1 MARLRILF
9 FVLSGLL
16 GCTAA
21 PAAVV
26 HAGPYTYDMPQRT
39 CFEVNPLV
47 TFDGE
52 SPQLSSRTEH
62 STERSSVVPDAS
74 TAPSEV
80 DVATEYGGGAS
91 LENLAATDA
100 TRIQNAANKVG
111 VPITVVGSRAA
122 GTSHAWSD
130 WDYIVSGANS
140 RIRGKI
146 RNSLPEG
153 PRGIGEPRKI
163 DFIEGPVNTD
173 FPYITF
179 NPC

>member
-9 FVLSGLL
+9 IVLSGLL

-74 TAPSEV
+74 TTPSDV
-80 DVATEYGGGAS
+80 DVATNTVDDDVVQVWGGLNQPENIAS
-91 LENLAATDA
+91 GTGVVTRADGRVCRRFWLAAE
-100 TRIQNAANKVG
+100 
-111 VPITVVGSRAA
+111 
-122 GTSHAWSD
+122 
-130 WDYIVSGANS
+130 GAQH
-140 RIRGKI
+140 
-146 RNSLPEG
+146 
-153 PRGIGEPRKI
+153 
-163 DFIEGPVNTD
+163 
-173 FPYITF
+173 
-179 NPC
+179 